1 VMKITISFA
10 VV

>member
-1 VMKITISFA
+1 MSFA